1 MKMKLYCGDCKVV
14 FEGEGRCPFCGGKR
28 KAPPEADDV
37 CMLCEKEQIW
47 SEVLSDVLEKNGIPH
62 LCHNVYGA
70 GIAMK
75 MGPMFERV
83 IFYVKYKDLD
93 AAREIVTELFSNE
106 GEAEGETDG

>member
-1 MKMKLYCGDCKVV
+1 MALYCENCYIL
-14 FEGEGRCPFCGGKR
+14 FEGKRCPVCGR
-28 KAPPEADDV
+28 KSSRGPEPSDP
-37 CMLCEKEQIW
+37 CFLTEKEQIW